1 MVLRLL
7 HGNIHYGWFIFIA
20 ICCNQFA
27 CYQTAYNS
35 LFVLP
40 LAHALGISRS
50 AVLLFMT
57 FYAITYFIA
66 SPLWGSLLQ
75 NKNVSI
81 RAVMTTGVS
90 CVLIACILF
99 ATATT
104 PWMLYAAGVFNALGM
119 TGTKILATTTFSSN
133 WFAANVRGKLMGIA
147 VCFQGI
153 AGIVMPIIIQLI
165 INNFGYRAG
174 YLFLFM
180 MAAVFMLPWALF
192 VYVRTPKEMGLRPL
206 GLKTD
211 NEALLV
217 DADLD
222 RGVSFKT
229 ARRSVPF
236 FVIIIIVLLL
246 STGGGYES
254 SFSGFADEFLAG
266 TRWMADAAMIAAI
279 MLSVDCVFD
288 FLGNITI
295 GVVIDRFGTKPAL
308 YIWLSLYSC
317 FFITMLFFGGS
328 PLGLYVAA
336 AFYGFNGSIMRNA
349 IPLLIRDIFG
359 PKDHS
364 KIYGAIQSVKGLTNG
379 ITTTMIAVFYDIGG
393 SYYGTLVIGLGLLA
407 LCFVFVAIALRY
419 LNRFHWREN
428 ASQQ

>member
-1 MVLRLL
+1 MKRLQ
-7 HGNIHYGWFIFIA
+7 GKIHYGWFIFIA

-40 LAHALGISRS
+40 LANALGISRS

-57 FYAITYFIA
+57 FYAIAYFIA
-66 SPLWGSLLQ
+66 SPIWGNLLQ
-75 NKNVSI
+75 NKNAPI
-81 RAVMTTGVS
+81 RLVMTAGVS
-90 CVLIACILF
+90 CVLIACFLF
-99 ATATT
+99 ATATK

-153 AGIVMPIIIQLI
+153 AGIIMPLVIQMLI
-165 INNFGYRAG
+165 NHYGYRAG
-174 YLFLFM
+174 YAFLFLL
-180 MAAVFMLPWALF
+180 ATVLMLPWALF
-192 VYVRTPKEMGLRPL
+192 VYVRTPKEL
-206 GLKTD
+206 GLKPLGIKTE
-211 NEALLV
+211 NKALLV

-222 RGVSFKT
+222 RGVSFKV

-236 FVIIIIVLLL
+236 FVIIMVVLLL

-254 SFSGFADEFLAG
+254 SFSGFADEFLSG
-266 TRWMADAAMIAAI
+266 TTWMADAAMIAAI
-279 MLSVDCVFD
+279 MLSVDCAFD
-288 FLGNITI
+288 FLGNIGI
-295 GVVIDRFGTKPAL
+295 GIVIDRFGTKPAL
-308 YIWLSLYSC
+308 YIWLGLYSC
-317 FFITMLFFGGS
+317 FFITLLFFGGS

-359 PKDHS
+359 PRDHS

-379 ITTTMIAVFYDIGG
+379 ITTTMIALFYDIGG
-393 SYYGTLVIGLGLLA
+393 SYYGTLVIGLGLMV
-407 LCFVFVAIALRY
+407 LCFAFVSVAIRY
-419 LNRFHWREN
+419 MDRFHWKD
-428 ASQQ
+428 ADDSSI

>member
-1 MVLRLL
+1 MGTLSY
-7 HGNIHYGWFIFIA
+7 HGKIHYGWFIFIA

-35 LFVLP
+35 LFMLP
-40 LAHALGISRS
+40 LANALGISRS

-66 SPLWGSLLQ
+66 SPIWGSLLQ
-75 NKNVSI
+75 SKNIPI
-81 RAVMTTGVS
+81 RVVMTAGVS
-90 CVLIACILF
+90 CVLIACALF
-99 ATATT
+99 ATAST

-153 AGIVMPIIIQLI
+153 AGIIMPIAIQLL
-165 INNFGYRAG
+165 INEFGYRSG
-174 YLFLFM
+174 YAFLFCL
-180 MAAVFMLPWALF
+180 AATLMLPWALF

-206 GLKTD
+206 GLKAD
-211 NEALLV
+211 NAALIV

-222 RGVSFKT
+222 RGVSFKV
-229 ARRSVPF
+229 ARRSAPF
-236 FVIIIIVLLL
+236 FVIIMIVLLL

-254 SFSGFADEFLAG
+254 SFSGFADEFLSG
-266 TRWMADAAMIAAI
+266 TPWITNASMVAAI
-279 MLSVDCVFD
+279 MLSIDCVFD
-288 FLGNITI
+288 FLGNIAI
-295 GVVIDRFGTKPAL
+295 GAVIDRFGTKPAL
-308 YIWLSLYSC
+308 YVWLGLYSC
-317 FFITMLFFGGS
+317 FFITLLFFGGS
-328 PLGLYVAA
+328 PTGLYIAA

-349 IPLLIRDIFG
+349 VPLLIRDIFG

-379 ITTTMIAVFYDIGG
+379 VTTTMIAVFYDVGG
-393 SYYGTLVIGLGLLA
+393 SYHGTLVIGLGLMV
-407 LCFVFVAIALRY
+407 LCFAFVAIALRFM
-419 LNRFHWREN
+419 NRFHWRDGV
-428 ASQQ
+428 ASQ